1 MNSNNQLASPR
12 GHSEVMQV
20 LSGLL
25 MVLFVAVMSIT
36 IIGTALPTMMAAL
49 SSSESQYTWVV
60 TAAMLSATVATPVSG
75 KLADMYDSKK
85 LLIGAIGLFTFGSL
99 LSGAVNAAWQLIITR
114 IVQGIGMGAIMSL
127 SQVVIALVI
136 PPRERGRYN
145 GYIGAVMAIAN
156 ISGPLVGG
164 FIVATPW
171 MGWRWCLWISI
182 PFSLAAMAVLWRFL
196 KVPTPQ
202 ITKPRIDFLG
212 TALITTSVSGT
223 LIWLSL
229 AGKTFA
235 FASWQTAVM
244 LTLSAL
250 FLVVFVLWELRFPEP
265 IIPMWMFTQR
275 TTLLAILGSISVGT
289 AMVAPPLFFT
299 QFFQISKGMNPAL
312 AGMALLPGMI
322 GTFIA
327 STLIGQLVSRIGRW
341 KRFVV
346 GGFVVMCLGILLIT
360 LVDQKT
366 PYWFCALGMFLLG
379 AGQGASMQN
388 LVLAVQNGV
397 KLRYMGA
404 ATSTVTFC
412 RSMGGAIGIQV
423 CGFVFT
429 WEIARQVREGM
440 AKLGQK
446 GAAMAESSTLELDKL
461 NPAQQQVIRAAYAGA
476 LGDIFVPLL
485 VLSLIGLVCVSLM
498 KGSELIS
505 EYAEHEPDRHQAT
518 EHERELV
525 RRALEKDQISK
536 DLSALAQKRRQGVE
550 TGADIPAEDSQSA
563 SEDVPDSAACAR
575 RDMPQNPDE
584 DEPDLGSANHNLG

>member
-1 MNSNNQLASPR
+1 MISNNEVASPR
-12 GHSEVMQV
+12 RHSEVMQV

-25 MVLFVAVMSIT
+25 MVLFVAVMSVT

-49 SSSESQYTWVV
+49 SGSESQYTWVV

-85 LLIGAIGLFTFGSL
+85 LLIGAIGLFTLGSL

-182 PFSLAAMAVLWRFL
+182 PFSLAAMVVLWRFL

-212 TALITTSVSGT
+212 TALITASVSGT

-229 AGKTFA
+229 VGKTFA
-235 FASWQTAVM
+235 FASWQTGVM

-250 FLVVFVLWELRFPEP
+250 FLVAFILWELRFPEP

-327 STLIGQLVSRIGRW
+327 STLVGQLVSRIGRW

-360 LVDQKT
+360 LVEQNS

-412 RSMGGAIGIQV
+412 RSMGGAIGIQI

-429 WEIARQVREGM
+429 WEIARQVSEGM
-440 AKLGQK
+440 AKLGEK
-446 GAAMAESSTLELDKL
+446 GAAMAEASTLELDKL
-461 NPAQQQVIRAAYAGA
+461 TPAQQQVVRAAYAGA

-485 VLSLIGLVCVSLM
+485 VLSLIGLVCVILM

-505 EYAEHEPDRHQAT
+505 EYAEHEADRHQAT
-518 EHERELV
+518 ERERELV

-536 DLSALAQKRRQGVE
+536 DLSALAQKRGQGVN
-550 TGADIPAEDSQSA
+550 TGEEHPAEDAQA
-563 SEDVPDSAACAR
+563 SGEGAPDPADTR
-575 RDMPQNPDE
+575 HQDFTEKPDAGE
-584 DEPDLGSANHNLG
+584 QE